1 MTVEFF
7 GVGGFGQAGGIGK
20 SDHPGDVQK
29 AGKTAGKE
37 GASFSSALQGAN
49 EMQATGQVENAE
61 RTARIQALK
70 EQVANGSYEP
80 DLHKVA
86 SSLLKFLVEEGQA

>member
-7 GVGGFGQAGGIGK
+7 GVQGFGQVGGIGK
-20 SDHPGDVQK
+20 SNRPGDVQK
-29 AGKTAGKE
+29 SGKTASKE
-37 GASFSSALQGAN
+37 EASFSSALQGAN

-61 RTARIQALK
+61 RAARVQALK

-80 DLHKVA
+80 DLHDVA
-86 SSLLKFLVEEGQA
+86 SSLLKFLVEEG

>member
-7 GVGGFGQAGGIGK
+7 GVRGFGPIGGSTKINRPGEAQK
-20 SDHPGDVQK
+20 SDK
-29 AGKTAGKE
+29 AEGKE

-49 EMQATGQVENAE
+49 GTVGAGATNDTGRAAKVQE
-61 RTARIQALK
+61 LK

-80 DLHKVA
+80 DLNKVA
-86 SSLLKFLVEEGQA
+86 SSLLKFLVEEG